1 MAESCAALDALE
13 REYAVVASQRPIPAM
28 DFSDMEAE
36 KEDGDACV
44 DGGEHEML
52 GSDSEDEG
60 APMGYEPLMADS
72 DDEDDEA
79 EAHEEVAAPATNNRE
94 PEKMTANDVA
104 TIQQAMQQLS
114 LPAPSWGKNLS
125 DEDIMALLM
134 PKAPATSYHP

>member
-13 REYAVVASQRPIPAM
+13 REYAVIASQRPIPAM
-28 DFSDMEAE
+28 DFSDMEAK
-36 KEDGDACV
+36 KEDGDTCV
-44 DGGEHEML
+44 DSSEHEML
-52 GSDSEDEG
+52 GSDSEVEG

-79 EAHEEVAAPATNNRE
+79 HEEVVAPAASSCE

-125 DEDIMALLM
+125 DKDIMALLM
-134 PKAPATSYHP
+134 PKAPATLHHP

>member
-13 REYAVVASQRPIPAM
+13 REYAAIASQRPIPAM
-28 DFSDMEAE
+28 DFSDMMEAE
-36 KEDGDACV
+36 KEDGDACFH
-44 DGGEHEML
+44 GNEHQML

-72 DDEDDEA
+72 DDEDNEA
-79 EAHEEVAAPATNNRE
+79 REAVAAPVTNSRE

-114 LPAPSWGKNLS
+114 LPAPSWGKNF
-125 DEDIMALLM
+125 
-134 PKAPATSYHP
+134 